1 MAGDI
6 FIKIGD
12 IVGESQAD
20 GHKEEIE
27 LMSWSWGATQ
37 SGSTQSISGSTAGKV
52 NVHDLTFTKL
62 VDAATPNLVKAVC
75 AGTSFPLATLVCQ
88 KSAGAGKPKVP
99 YLKIKMGNVLCSSW
113 SSGGAGG
120 SDETTETISLNFGKV
135 ELTYT
140 RQDTTGAAGKAVPV
154 AWNIPAGTEKWG

>member
-12 IVGESQAD
+12 IKGESQAE
-20 GHKEEIE
+20 GHKDEIE

-37 SGSTQSISGSTAGKV
+37 SGSTQSIQGSTAGKV

-62 VDAATPNLVKAVC
+62 VDCATANLVSAVC
-75 AGTSFPLATLVCQ
+75 GGTAYKEALLVCQ

-99 YLKIKMGNVLCSSW
+99 YLKIKLGNVLMSSY
-113 SSGGAGG
+113 STGGTGG

-140 RQDTTGAAGKAVPV
+140 QQTSEGAAGKAVPV
-154 AWNIPAGTEKWG
+154 AWNIPAGQNKWG

>member
-6 FIKIGD
+6 FIKVGD
-12 IVGESQAD
+12 IAGESQAD
-20 GHKEEIE
+20 GHKDEIE

-62 VDAATPNLVKAVC
+62 VDASTPNIVKAVC
-75 AGTSFPLATLVCQ
+75 AGTAYPLATLICQ

-99 YLKIKMGNVLCSSW
+99 YLKIKLKNVLISSH
-113 SSGGAGG
+113 SIGGSGG
-120 SDETTETISLNFGKV
+120 SDETTETISLNFGAV

-140 RQDTTGAAGKAVPV
+140 RQEVGGAAGKSLPV
-154 AWNIPAGTEKWG
+154 CWNVPAGNDKWG

>member
-12 IVGESQAD
+12 IVGESTTD
-20 GHKEEIE
+20 GHKDEIE

-37 SGSTQSISGSTAGKV
+37 SGSTQSIGGSTAGKV

-62 VDAATPNLVKAVC
+62 VDSSTPNIVKAVH
-75 AGTSFPLATLVCQ
+75 AGTSYPLATLVCQ
-88 KSAGAGKPKVP
+88 KAAGAGKPPVP
-99 YLKIKMGNVLCSSW
+99 YLKIKLKNVLCSSY
-113 SSGGAGG
+113 STGGAGG
-120 SDETTETISLNFGKV
+120 SNETTETVSLNFGAV

-140 RQDTTGAAGKAVPV
+140 RQDATGAAGKSVPV
-154 AWNIPAGTEKWG
+154 TWNIPQGNDKW

>member
-6 FIKIGD
+6 FLKLGD
-12 IVGESQAD
+12 IKGESQGD
-20 GHKEEIE
+20 GHKDEIE

-37 SGSTQSISGSTAGKV
+37 SGSTQSIQGSTAGKV

-62 VDAATPNLVKAVC
+62 VDSATPNLVKAVC
-75 AGTSFPLATLVCQ
+75 GGTAYKEALLVCQ

-99 YLKIKMGNVLCSSW
+99 YLKIKLGNVLISSH
-113 SSGGAGG
+113 SIGGTGG

-135 ELTYT
+135 EVTYT
-140 RQDTTGAAGKAVPV
+140 QQTAEGGAGKAVPV
-154 AWNIPAGTEKWG
+154 CWHIPAGNDKWG

>member
-12 IVGESQAD
+12 IKGESQAD
-20 GHKEEIE
+20 GHKDEIE

-37 SGSTQSISGSTAGKV
+37 SGSTQSLTGSTAGKV

-62 VDAATPNLVKAVC
+62 VDVATPNLVKAVC
-75 AGTSFPLATLVCQ
+75 GGTAYKEALLVCQ
-88 KSAGAGKPKVP
+88 KSAGNGKPKVP
-99 YLKIKMGNVLCSSW
+99 YLKIKLGNVLISSY
-113 SSGGAGG
+113 STGGAGG

-140 RQDTTGAAGKAVPV
+140 QQTPEGTAGKAVPM
-154 AWNIPAGTEKWG
+154 AWNIPAGNEKWG

>member
-1 MAGDI
+1 MAGDL

-12 IVGESQAD
+12 IKGESQAD
-20 GHKEEIE
+20 GHKDEIE

-37 SGSTQSISGSTAGKV
+37 SGSTQSITGSTAGKV

-62 VDAATPNLVKAVC
+62 VDLATPNLVSSVC
-75 AGTSFPLATLVCQ
+75 GGTAYKEALLVCQ

-99 YLKIKMGNVLCSSW
+99 YLKIKIGNVLISSY
-113 SSGGAGG
+113 STGGSGG

-135 ELTYT
+135 EVTYT
-140 RQDTTGAAGKAVPV
+140 QQTAEGTAGKATPV
-154 AWNIPAGTEKWG
+154 AWNIPAGTNKWG